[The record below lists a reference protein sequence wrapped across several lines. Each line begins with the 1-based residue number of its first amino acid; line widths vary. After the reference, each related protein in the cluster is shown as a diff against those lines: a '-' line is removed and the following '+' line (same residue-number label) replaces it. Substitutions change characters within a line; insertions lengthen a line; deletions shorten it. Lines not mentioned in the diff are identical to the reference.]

1 LKVFLKMKRTI
12 IATVLLLTLSG
23 CSTIKP
29 LEVFSRPIEKTPLNL
44 SDPKEIKLDKV
55 KFRAITEQN
64 AEKVFK
70 DLKEKNIDPVLIGL
84 TDNDYEKLSLN
95 MNKIRNYIIQYQYIL
110 NEYRKYYEGNVDG
123 TEKKSRP

>member
-1 LKVFLKMKRTI
+1 MKVFLKMKRTI

-44 SDPKEIKLDKV
+44 SDPKEIELDKV

>member
-1 LKVFLKMKRTI
+1 MKRTI
-12 IATVLLLTLSG
+12 TATALVLVLSG

-44 SDPKEIKLDKV
+44 NDPEKIELDDV
-55 KFRAITEQN
+55 KWRVITEQN
-64 AEKVFK
+64 AKEIFK
-70 DLKEKNIDPVLIGL
+70 KLKDKNIDPVLIGL

-110 NEYRKYYEGNVDG
+110 REYRKYYEDNVDAG
-123 TEKKSRP
+123 KKSGP

>member
-1 LKVFLKMKRTI
+1 
-12 IATVLLLTLSG
+12 
-23 CSTIKP
+23 
-29 LEVFSRPIEKTPLNL
+29 VFSRPIEKTPLNL
-44 SDPKEIKLDKV
+44 SDPKEIELDKV

>member
-1 LKVFLKMKRTI
+1 MKRTI
-12 IATVLLLTLSG
+12 IATALLLTLSG

-44 SDPKEIKLDKV
+44 SDPKEIELDKV

>member
-1 LKVFLKMKRTI
+1 MKVFLKMKRTI
-12 IATVLLLTLSG
+12 IATALLLTLSG

-44 SDPKEIKLDKV
+44 SDPKEIELDKV
-55 KFRAITEQN
+55 KFRLITEQN

-110 NEYRKYYEGNVDG
+110 NEYRKYYEGNVDAK
-123 TEKKSRP
+123 KKSGP

>member
-1 LKVFLKMKRTI
+1 MKVFLKMKRTI
-12 IATVLLLTLSG
+12 IATALLLTLSG

-44 SDPKEIKLDKV
+44 SDPKEIELDKV

-70 DLKEKNIDPVLIGL
+70 DLKDKNIDPVLIGL

-110 NEYRKYYEGNVDG
+110 NEYRKYYEGNVDA
-123 TEKKSRP
+123 EKKSRP

>member
-1 LKVFLKMKRTI
+1 MKVFLKMKRTI

-44 SDPKEIKLDKV
+44 SDPKEIELDKV

-110 NEYRKYYEGNVDG
+110 NEYRKYYEGNVDAK
-123 TEKKSRP
+123 KKSGP

>member
-1 LKVFLKMKRTI
+1 MKRTI

-44 SDPKEIKLDKV
+44 SDPKEIELDKV

>member
-1 LKVFLKMKRTI
+1 MKRTI

-44 SDPKEIKLDKV
+44 SDPKEIELDKV
-55 KFRAITEQN
+55 KFRLITEQN

-110 NEYRKYYEGNVDG
+110 NEYRKYYEGNVDAK
-123 TEKKSRP
+123 KKSGP

>member
-1 LKVFLKMKRTI
+1 MKVFLKMKRTI
-12 IATVLLLTLSG
+12 IATALLLTLSG

-44 SDPKEIKLDKV
+44 SDPKEIELDKV
-55 KFRAITEQN
+55 KFRLITEQN
-64 AEKVFK
+64 TEKVFK
-70 DLKEKNIDPVLIGL
+70 DLKDKNIDPVLIGL

-123 TEKKSRP
+123 NNDSKKR

>member
-1 LKVFLKMKRTI
+1 MKRTI
-12 IATVLLLTLSG
+12 IATALVLTLSG

-44 SDPKEIKLDKV
+44 NDPEKIELDDV
-55 KFRAITEQN
+55 KWRVITEQN
-64 AEKVFK
+64 AKEIFK
-70 DLKEKNIDPVLIGL
+70 KLKEKNIDPVLIGL

-110 NEYRKYYEGNVDG
+110 KEYRKYYEDNVDAG
-123 TEKKSRP
+123 KKSGP

>member
-1 LKVFLKMKRTI
+1 MKVFLKMKRTI
-12 IATVLLLTLSG
+12 IATALLLTLSG

-44 SDPKEIKLDKV
+44 SDPKEIELDKV

>member
-12 IATVLLLTLSG
+12 TATALVLTLSG
-23 CSTIKP
+23 CSTIEP

-44 SDPKEIKLDKV
+44 NDPEKIELDNV
-55 KFRAITEQN
+55 KWRVITEQN
-64 AEKVFK
+64 AKEIFK
-70 DLKEKNIDPVLIGL
+70 KLKDKNIDPVLIGL

-110 NEYRKYYEGNVDG
+110 REYRKYYEDNVDAG
-123 TEKKSRP
+123 KKSGP